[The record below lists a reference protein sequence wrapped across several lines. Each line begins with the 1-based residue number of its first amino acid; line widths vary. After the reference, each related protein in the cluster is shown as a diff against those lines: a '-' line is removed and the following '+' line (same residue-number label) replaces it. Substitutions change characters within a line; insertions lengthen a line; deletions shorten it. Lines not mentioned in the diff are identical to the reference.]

1 LKIGLKVISTPDFST
16 PSIYPQSQKELYNPR
31 LFINELFNP
40 TLESGIDVGQEMNVG
55 PEKLGKNNKRRALNK
70 RRASEF

>member
-1 LKIGLKVISTPDFST
+1 MTSYNMYYTVAEQFNPERAWTPDFST
-16 PSIYPQSQKELYNPR
+16 R